1 MRHSLYIII
10 GVALLLFASCGQ
22 QHQAKT
28 VVQEFVDQHVAE
40 PSARSDISIV
50 KFDSTKVINDSV
62 ILAMRANA
70 DTIKRYKQAIKYAEG
85 QPSRKLFVARISYT
99 IDGAEYSDTYYLDDQ
114 LTRVIAFKSN

>member
-62 ILAMRANA
+62 ILAMRTNA
-70 DTIKRYKQAIKYAEG
+70 DTIQRYKKPIKYAEG
-85 QPSRKLFVARISYT
+85 SIGGKLYVARIAYT
-99 IDGAEYSDTYYLDDQ
+99 IYGVEFSDTYYLDDQ

>member
-1 MRHSLYIII
+1 M
-10 GVALLLFASCGQ
+10 LLFASCGQ
-22 QHQAKT
+22 QHQAKE
-28 VVQEFVDQHVAE
+28 VIQAFVDEHAAE
-40 PSARSDISIV
+40 PSARSSISIA
-50 KFDSTKVINDSV
+50 KFDSTMVINDSV

-85 QPSRKLFVARISYT
+85 QPSRKLFVARITYT

>member
-1 MRHSLYIII
+1 MRHSSYIII

-50 KFDSTKVINDSV
+50 KFDSTNVINDSV

-70 DTIKRYKQAIKYAEG
+70 DTISRYVKPINYAEG
-85 QPSRKLFVARISYT
+85 PIGGKLYVARITYT
-99 IDGAEYSDTYYLDDQ
+99 IYGVECSDTYYLDDK
-114 LTRVIAFKSN
+114 LSRVVAFKSN